1 MESQM
6 QSQYEEERRKGLAA
20 YALKNRQTKAKKDL
34 RQFQTVKDKQKM
46 LQQIDQDVFGIV
58 F

>member
-6 QSQYEEERRKGLAA
+6 QSQYEEERRKSLAA
-20 YALKNRQTKAKKDL
+20 YALKNRPTKAKKDL

>member
-6 QSQYEEERRKGLAA
+6 QSQCDEERRKNMEAQ
-20 YALKNRQTKAKKDL
+20 ALRNRPTKAKKDL
-34 RQFQTVKDKQKM
+34 RQFQTVKDKAKL

>member
-1 MESQM
+1 M
-6 QSQYEEERRKGLAA
+6 
-20 YALKNRQTKAKKDL
+20 ALRNRPRKAKKDL
-34 RQFQTVKDKQKM
+34 RQFQTVKDKAKK